1 MAVTRARLRL
11 GFVVDFFGTFLTLPG
26 EKANRPGSVVA
37 GFTAV
42 AAGVELLGATVPDG
56 AIVVVWSGTD
66 VGVDVEL
73 ATTIGSGS
81 GVPAATTTGVA
92 GIAAGG
98 GGATGSGSPGI
109 PPPGIGVTTFGG
121 GNTVDL
127 ATVVLVVDVE
137 LVVALVVGAEVLLE
151 VVAFVVGAVVELD
164 DVGADVG
171 ADVRTRGGSVDGGS
185 IVDDACVVLGA
196 IVVA

>member
-1 MAVTRARLRL
+1 L
-11 GFVVDFFGTFLTLPG
+11 GFVVVAFFGTFLTLPG
-26 EKANRPGSVVA
+26 EKAKRPGRVVA
-37 GFTAV
+37 GFGAV
-42 AAGVELLGATVPDG
+42 EAGVELLGATVSDG
-56 AIVVVWSGTD
+56 AIVVVWSTTD
-66 VGVDVEL
+66 VGVDVGL

-92 GIAAGG
+92 GIGAGG

-121 GNTVDL
+121 GNTVDF
-127 ATVVLVVDVE
+127 ATVVLVVDV
-137 LVVALVVGAEVLLE
+137 LLDVVALL
-151 VVAFVVGAVVELD
+151 VGAVVELD
-164 DVGADVG
+164 DVGEEVW
-171 ADVRTRGGSVDGGS
+171 TLGGSVAGGS